1 MVHALEESWRVLKTG
16 GRLVDLRP
24 TSPRWKVEVVSQGS
38 AMVAGE
44 FDDTTRSR
52 EDVASNRAVSEIL
65 FRRLFYKESIDFFEF
80 EYYWDTVD
88 GMVEHVEYDWLD
100 ESTVPEDIV
109 GEARRLFKSINGHA
123 EIRIKRKMI
132 IAMYSKLVD

>member
-1 MVHALEESWRVLKTG
+1 
-16 GRLVDLRP
+16 
-24 TSPRWKVEVVSQGS
+24 
-38 AMVAGE
+38 MVAGE